1 MTRAALRTLAL
12 LGARVHQ
19 RHAYQLTRLRRRA
32 ALAGLSAVIAIL
44 VLRDPA
50 CAPCSPAPA
59 SVFVIS
65 AAPARNP
72 GVHRAAIDL
81 SHTLASMLVGCA
93 AALAVAAATMWWIS
107 QRESD
112 SAREASLAHS
122 ARRAGP
128 APNPA
133 APLVDP
139 APPARAMEV
148 AMAKAIDL
156 ADKAALLAL
165 AASIEAVEAREHGA
179 GIGAVADEL
188 RQLAEQA
195 DQLGLHIAASLDAH
209 PHEDARSRA

>member
-50 CAPCSPAPA
+50 CVPCSPAPA
-59 SVFVIS
+59 SVFVAA

-72 GVHRAAIDL
+72 GVHRAALDL

-107 QRESD
+107 QRD
-112 SAREASLAHS
+112 GATARDASLAHS

-128 APNPA
+128 APEPPA
-133 APLVDP
+133 ER
-139 APPARAMEV
+139 APPRHAMEL
-148 AMAKAIDL
+148 AMAQAIDL

-195 DQLGLHIAASLDAH
+195 DQLGLHIAQSLEPQ
-209 PHEDARSRA
+209 PHEDARARA